1 MRSHDMH
8 IPSQPIYNSHVSLL
22 QAIVFLVVV
31 VVVVLAFITI
41 HGFIDSICVESP
53 VESV

>member
-31 VVVVLAFITI
+31 VVVLAFITI

>member
-22 QAIVFLVVV
+22 QAIVVLVV